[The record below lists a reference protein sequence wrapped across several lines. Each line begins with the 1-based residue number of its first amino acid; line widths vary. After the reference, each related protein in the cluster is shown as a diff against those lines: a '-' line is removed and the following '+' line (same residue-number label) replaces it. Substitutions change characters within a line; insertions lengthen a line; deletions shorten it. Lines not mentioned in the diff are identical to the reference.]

1 MTLTFS
7 IEPDSGSICIGPFR
21 LSAFQP
27 KAEIEPR
34 IAHLVERSRDHG
46 NGYAWLYLQ
55 GVSFGGQPAVLSLC
69 FHLGRLEQ
77 AGWSVTLPNEAE
89 RGRMARREAIDAE
102 VASFGTYWGAKTA
115 PVQNGDRPCRSVGR
129 NGEQLR
135 PKADV
140 ASRSALPHPPDAA
153 MS

>member
-77 AGWSVTLPNEAE
+77 AGWSVTLPNEADA
-89 RGRMARREAIDAE
+89 GGWPSREAIDAE
-102 VASFGTYWGAKTA
+102 VAFVRDILGAQTGAGPKWRSPMSFGWGEMWSSF
-115 PVQNGDRPCRSVGR
+115 D
-129 NGEQLR
+129 

-140 ASRSALPHPPDAA
+140 ASHGLRYRST
-153 MS
+153 